1 MTRIIVKAMAK
12 RRMKRDLVREEDEEA
27 RMAEKVRL

>member
-1 MTRIIVKAMAK
+1 MKAMAK